1 MVSINRHKVFIT
13 PHITITFMLQSG
25 YTTTPLHQPKRKEKG
40 NQSIS
45 TDGGVFT
52 VSPADPVLAA
62 VLAAVPAVSVVG
74 V

>member
-25 YTTTPLHQPKRKEKG
+25 YTTTPLHQPKPKRKG

-45 TDGGVFT
+45 TDGVFT

-62 VLAAVPAVSVVG
+62 VPAVSVVG

>member
-1 MVSINRHKVFIT
+1 
-13 PHITITFMLQSG
+13 MLQSG